1 MSENNANVIKIDQAV
16 FEKERQVLKYRKGG
30 LTFDAIAEKLGYA
43 NESSARAAFKRA
55 VERTRDD
62 AIAAEGRELHR
73 LRLETALTAIWDRVL
88 QGDIKAIE
96 TMLKILE
103 RDAKLYGLDMP
114 IKTELEVTTY
124 DGNLLRERT
133 REIIQTIREIRK
145 SENSVGNGSG
155 EAGTT
160 TEQ

>member
-1 MSENNANVIKIDQAV
+1 MSENDTNVIKLDAAL
-16 FEKERQVLKYRKGG
+16 FEKEMQVLKYRKGG

-62 AIAAEGRELHR
+62 ALAAEGRELHR

-88 QGDIKAIE
+88 KGDLKAIAM
-96 TMLKILE
+96 MLRILE

-114 IKTELEVTTY
+114 VKTEVEVTNY
-124 DGNLLRERT
+124 DGNLLRQRT
-133 REIIQTIREIRK
+133 REIIQTIREVRE
-145 SENSVGNGSG
+145 SENRVGDGLG
-155 EAGTT
+155 ETGAVTG
-160 TEQ
+160 

>member
-1 MSENNANVIKIDQAV
+1 MSENDTNVIKLDPAL

-62 AIAAEGRELHR
+62 AVAAENRELHR

-114 IKTELEVTTY
+114 VRTEVEVTTY

-133 REIIQTIREIRK
+133 REIIQTIREIRE
-145 SENSVGNGSG
+145 STDSVGDGSS
-155 EAGTT
+155 ATGTT
-160 TEQ
+160 TK

>member
-1 MSENNANVIKIDQAV
+1 MSENNANVIKLDPAL

-62 AIAAEGRELHR
+62 ALASEGRELHR

-88 QGDIKAIE
+88 QGELQAIAM
-96 TMLKILE
+96 MLRILE

-114 IKTELEVTTY
+114 VKTEIEVTSY

-133 REIIQTIREIRK
+133 REIIQTIREVRK
-145 SENSVGNGSG
+145 SQDSVGDRSS
-155 EAGTT
+155 ETGTV
-160 TEQ
+160 TE

>member
-1 MSENNANVIKIDQAV
+1 MSENNANVIKLDPAL

-62 AIAAEGRELHR
+62 ALASEGRELHR

-88 QGDIKAIE
+88 QGELQAIAM
-96 TMLKILE
+96 MLRILE

-114 IKTELEVTTY
+114 VKSEIEVTSY

-133 REIIQTIREIRK
+133 REIIQTIREVRK
-145 SENSVGNGSG
+145 SQDSVGDRSS
-155 EAGTT
+155 ETGTV
-160 TEQ
+160 TE

>member
-1 MSENNANVIKIDQAV
+1 MSENNANVIKLDPAL

-62 AIAAEGRELHR
+62 ALASEGRELHR

-88 QGDIKAIE
+88 QGELQAIAM
-96 TMLKILE
+96 MLRILE

-114 IKTELEVTTY
+114 VKSEIEVTSY

-133 REIIQTIREIRK
+133 REIIQTIREVRK
-145 SENSVGNGSG
+145 SQDSVGDGSSPTR
-155 EAGTT
+155 AI
-160 TEQ
+160 TE

>member
-1 MSENNANVIKIDQAV
+1 MSENDTNVIKLDAAL
-16 FEKERQVLKYRKGG
+16 FEKEMQVLKYRKGG

-62 AIAAEGRELHR
+62 ALAAEGRELHR

-88 QGDIKAIE
+88 KGDLKAIAM
-96 TMLKILE
+96 MLRILE

-114 IKTELEVTTY
+114 VKTEVEVTNY
-124 DGNLLRERT
+124 DGNLLRQRT
-133 REIIQTIREIRK
+133 REIIQTIREVRE
-145 SENSVGNGSG
+145 SENRVGDGLG
-155 EAGTT
+155 EAGAVTG
-160 TEQ
+160 

>member
-1 MSENNANVIKIDQAV
+1 MNEDNTNVIKLDAAL
-16 FEKERQVLKYRKGG
+16 FEKEMQVLKYRKGG

-62 AIAAEGRELHR
+62 ALAAEGRELHR

-88 QGDIKAIE
+88 KGDLKAIAM
-96 TMLKILE
+96 MLRILE

-114 IKTELEVTTY
+114 VKTEVEVTSY
-124 DGNLLRERT
+124 DGNLLRQRT
-133 REIIQTIREIRK
+133 REIIQTIREVRE
-145 SENSVGNGSG
+145 SENRVGDGLG
-155 EAGTT
+155 ETGAVTG
-160 TEQ
+160 